1 MNSQLFPIG
10 SIVILKAGTKKLM
23 IFGRKQQVATDEVR
37 KFDYMGCPYPE
48 GYINP
53 DFTYLIM
60 MIFKK
65 LFQLDM
71 KIRKSV
77 LSKKMYYLKYNKK

>member
-53 DFTYLIM
+53 DFTYLFNHDDIQEVVSTGYEDQEERN
-60 MIFKK
+60 
-65 LFQLDM
+65 FQEN
-71 KIRKSV
+71 V
-77 LSKKMYYLKYNKK
+77 LSKIQ

>member
-10 SIVILKAGTKKLM
+10 SIVILKEGTKKIM
-23 IFGRKQQVATDEVR
+23 IFGRKQQVETDEVR

-53 DFTYLIM
+53 DFTYLFNHDDIQEVVSTGYEDQEERT
-60 MIFKK
+60 
-65 LFQLDM
+65 FQEN
-71 KIRKSV
+71 V
-77 LSKKMYYLKYNKK
+77 LSKI

>member
-10 SIVILKAGTKKLM
+10 SIVILKEGTKKLM

-53 DFTYLIM
+53 DFTYLFNHDDIQEVVSTGYEDQEERT
-60 MIFKK
+60 
-65 LFQLDM
+65 FQEN
-71 KIRKSV
+71 V
-77 LSKKMYYLKYNKK
+77 LSKIQ

>member
-10 SIVILKAGTKKLM
+10 SIVILKEGTKKLM

-53 DFTYLIM
+53 DFTYLFNQDDIQEVVSTGYEDQEERT
-60 MIFKK
+60 
-65 LFQLDM
+65 FQEN
-71 KIRKSV
+71 V
-77 LSKKMYYLKYNKK
+77 LSKIQ

>member
-10 SIVILKAGTKKLM
+10 SIVILKEGTKKLM
-23 IFGRKQQVATDEVR
+23 IFGRKQQVETDEIR

-53 DFTYLIM
+53 DFTYLFNHDDIQEVVSTGYEDQEERT
-60 MIFKK
+60 
-65 LFQLDM
+65 FQEN
-71 KIRKSV
+71 V
-77 LSKKMYYLKYNKK
+77 LSKV

>member
-10 SIVILKAGTKKLM
+10 SIVILKEGTKKLM

-53 DFTYLIM
+53 DFTYLFNHDDIQEVVSTGYEDQEERT
-60 MIFKK
+60 
-65 LFQLDM
+65 FQ
-71 KIRKSV
+71 KNV
-77 LSKKMYYLKYNKK
+77 LSKIK

>member
-10 SIVILKAGTKKLM
+10 SIVILKEGTKKIM
-23 IFGRKQQVATDEVR
+23 IFGRKQQVETDEVR

-53 DFTYLIM
+53 DFTYLCNHDDIQEVVSTGYEDQEERT
-60 MIFKK
+60 
-65 LFQLDM
+65 FQEN
-71 KIRKSV
+71 V
-77 LSKKMYYLKYNKK
+77 LSKI

>member
-10 SIVILKAGTKKLM
+10 SIVILKEGTKKLM

-48 GYINP
+48 GYMNP
-53 DFTYLIM
+53 DFTYLFNHDDIQEVVSTGYEDQEERT
-60 MIFKK
+60 
-65 LFQLDM
+65 FQEN
-71 KIRKSV
+71 V
-77 LSKKMYYLKYNKK
+77 LSKV

>member
-10 SIVILKAGTKKLM
+10 SIVILKEGTKKLM
-23 IFGRKQQVATDEVR
+23 IFGRKQQVETDEIR

-53 DFTYLIM
+53 DFTYLFNHDDIQEVVSTGYEDQEERT
-60 MIFKK
+60 
-65 LFQLDM
+65 FQEN
-71 KIRKSV
+71 V
-77 LSKKMYYLKYNKK
+77 LSKIK